1 MRDGMSATEAIETV
15 RSRRPGAL
23 INPEFVRLLVEGF

>member
-1 MRDGMSATEAIETV
+1 MTATEAIETV

-23 INPEFVRLLVEGF
+23 NNREFVRLLIEGL

>member
-1 MRDGMSATEAIETV
+1 MRDGMSTTEAIETV

-23 INPEFVRLLVEGF
+23 NNREFVRLLLEGV